1 MLCWPLLLLPHLLT
15 VAGHQ
20 VRYCDRVYDTLNR
33 SLDRY
38 TISTLSTNIY
48 LPRSD
53 EAWSACRW
61 LEVDTVT
68 PDQLTECAGGLSCG
82 SVAYKYLSISTL
94 YLCYLQGRV
103 CPLQRV
109 VLPRNRVP
117 RAAQMRRHP
126 LQPAA
131 VPQLLAVGGA
141 AVRGRGA
148 AAARGRQSR
157 AAVLGLVAG
166 PVRPRRG
173 LRGQPRPRPR
183 LRGGQVAAGGGRGP

>member
-1 MLCWPLLLLPHLLT
+1 M
-15 VAGHQ
+15 
-20 VRYCDRVYDTLNR
+20 
-33 SLDRY
+33 
-38 TISTLSTNIY
+38 
-48 LPRSD
+48 
-53 EAWSACRW
+53 
-61 LEVDTVT
+61 
-68 PDQLTECAGGLSCG
+68 
-82 SVAYKYLSISTL
+82 
-94 YLCYLQGRV
+94 

-109 VLPRNRVP
+109 VLPRHRLP
-117 RAAQMRRHP
+117 RPAPLRRHP

-183 LRGGQVAAGGGRGP
+183 LRGGQVAAGGGREPQLLGLLRVLGGGAGDELLQQVWRQCVGVRYQVSLISSWQQLVTIDYSQV

>member
-1 MLCWPLLLLPHLLT
+1 MVRVPL
-15 VAGHQ
+15 
-20 VRYCDRVYDTLNR
+20 
-33 SLDRY
+33 
-38 TISTLSTNIY
+38 
-48 LPRSD
+48 
-53 EAWSACRW
+53 
-61 LEVDTVT
+61 
-68 PDQLTECAGGLSCG
+68 AGGGHRHPGPVGRVCRGPQLR
-82 SVAYKYLSISTL
+82 VRAAQISIYIYAVSM

-109 VLPRNRVP
+109 VLPRHRLP
-117 RAAQMRRHP
+117 RPAPLRRHP

-183 LRGGQVAAGGGRGP
+183 LRGGQVAAGGGRGPQLIGLLRVLGAGAGDDLPQ

>member
-1 MLCWPLLLLPHLLT
+1 MVRVPL
-15 VAGHQ
+15 AGGGH
-20 VRYCDRVYDTLNR
+20 RHPGPTDRV
-33 SLDRY
+33 
-38 TISTLSTNIY
+38 
-48 LPRSD
+48 
-53 EAWSACRW
+53 CRGS
-61 LEVDTVT
+61 
-68 PDQLTECAGGLSCG
+68 QLRVRGVQICII
-82 SVAYKYLSISTL
+82 SISTL

-117 RAAQMRRHP
+117 RAAQLRRHP

-157 AAVLGLVAG
+157 AAMLGLVAG
-166 PVRPRRG
+166 PVQPRRG

-183 LRGGQVAAGGGRGP
+183 LRGGQVAAGGGRGPRLLVTRSSRPALQQERCLPVARPWPTA